1 VQIPL
6 LLTPTNLLMTNDVYI
21 AGRLDDGGLVFDV
34 SLNKALVELLTKAV
48 SELRRLGSGVRWM
61 WLSWI
66 SIDFEYSK

>member
-1 VQIPL
+1 
-6 LLTPTNLLMTNDVYI
+6 MTNGVYI
-21 AGRLDDGGLVFDV
+21 AGRLDDGSVVLDV

-48 SELRRLGSGVRWM
+48 SELGSGVTWM